1 MLKIASVV
9 KHFGPQAVLR
19 GLSLELPLT
28 GVTCLMGPSGAGK
41 SVLAQLAVGLLRADA
56 GRIELFG
63 EDVTDLSERRWLV
76 KRAELAYLAQGP
88 ALLDWLDLR
97 DNLALA
103 LERRRHLGRAAAR
116 VAAEAALDEVGL
128 LGEARRLPGEV
139 GPGVTKRASMARALA
154 CRPRALVYDE
164 PTTGLE
170 PHAAR
175 QVDAVIA
182 RAAAQGIG
190 AVVVTH
196 DLDTVRALADRVVI
210 LSEGVVG
217 ADGDR
222 TLLDHRELPAVAA
235 LLG

>member
-1 MLKIASVV
+1 
-9 KHFGPQAVLR
+9 
-19 GLSLELPLT
+19 
-28 GVTCLMGPSGAGK
+28 MGPSGAGK
-41 SVLAQLAVGLLRADA
+41 SVLAQLSVGLLRADA
-56 GRIELFG
+56 GRIELYG
-63 EDVTDLSERRWLV
+63 EDVTGLSERRWLQ
-76 KRAELAYLAQGP
+76 KRSELAYLAQGP

-103 LERRRHLGRAAAR
+103 LERRRGLGRAAAR
-116 VAAEAALDEVGL
+116 AAAEAALDEVGL
-128 LGEARRLPGEV
+128 GGLARRFPGEV

-182 RAAAQGIG
+182 RAAAQGVG

-210 LSEGVVG
+210 LAGGGVG

-222 TLLDHRELPAVAA
+222 TLLDRLDLPAVAA
-235 LLG
+235 LLGT